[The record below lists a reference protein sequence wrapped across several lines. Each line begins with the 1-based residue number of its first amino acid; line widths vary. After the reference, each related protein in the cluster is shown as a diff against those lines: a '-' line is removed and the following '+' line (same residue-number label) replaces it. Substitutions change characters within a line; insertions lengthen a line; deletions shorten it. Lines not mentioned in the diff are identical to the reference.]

1 MTISTLDNIATLLA
15 EGRVLIP
22 GMDYFPDG
30 SAELYEPVNDA
41 FTRVDGTFPQ
51 RESGH
56 TATLLRDGSVSLAG
70 G

>member
-1 MTISTLDNIATLLA
+1 
-15 EGRVLIP
+15 
-22 GMDYFPDG
+22 MDYFPDG

-41 FTRVDGTFPQ
+41 FTPADGTFPQ

-56 TATLLRDGSVSLAG
+56 TATLLPDGSVSLAG